1 MPPHQP
7 TIDYAPYSYHFFPS
21 VCTAAGERVPGPRSH
36 GLLAPVEFPWREAVS
51 TVEEIGCKESYAMSL
66 DLCRHGVLAGP
77 SSGLALRGLL
87 KFLQRTK
94 DQGQEAFDALRGPD
108 GRIECVFI
116 CCDLPF
122 QYINEY
128 MQQLGEEY
136 FPAINNAELIGKD
149 TCAYRPEWELAAKS
163 FAATLEKDMALEK
176 DKQRTLLIDIRK
188 KKDFEMSRLP
198 FANAINIDISS
209 LQLEKPN
216 PFKDAPT
223 LVKQWDALNAKLGP
237 KNEMLKKLHP
247 MLGENEKDRTQVIC
261 MCYDGNTA
269 KVATSILR
277 ARGINADYVLGGYE
291 KWNEEALPTRQMKAT
306 GVLSRI
312 RRMLAT
318 SA

>member
-1 MPPHQP
+1 
-7 TIDYAPYSYHFFPS
+7 
-21 VCTAAGERVPGPRSH
+21 
-36 GLLAPVEFPWREAVS
+36 
-51 TVEEIGCKESYAMSL
+51 
-66 DLCRHGVLAGP
+66 
-77 SSGLALRGLL
+77 
-87 KFLQRTK
+87 
-94 DQGQEAFDALRGPD
+94 
-108 GRIECVFI
+108 
-116 CCDLPF
+116 
-122 QYINEY
+122 

-277 ARGINADYVLGGYE
+277 ARGINADYV
-291 KWNEEALPTRQMKAT
+291 
-306 GVLSRI
+306 
-312 RRMLAT
+312 AT